1 MAEGKKFEETDL
13 EQLKVLQDRFN
24 NIVLQLGQIDIEII
38 KNQTEKERLEELK
51 VKLEQDYKTLR
62 TDEQS
67 MASKLTEKYGAG
79 ILDPRTGEF
88 TPQENKIN

>member
-1 MAEGKKFEETDL
+1 MAEGKKFEDVDL
-13 EQLKVLQDRFN
+13 EKLKVLQDRFN

-38 KNQTEKERLEELK
+38 KNQTEKERLETLK
-51 VKLEQDYKTLR
+51 VKLEEDYKSLR

-67 MASKLTEKYGAG
+67 MASELTKKYGAG

-88 TPQENKIN
+88 TPQEINK